1 MERSGTKHD
10 SGSLH
15 TKELTAVAVAVAIA
29 ILPPS
34 NDSSHDTSVKHVT
47 KDIAGFR
54 KRHLNVQKVTGSQAN
69 YNGNWVL
76 FELFRIDIYVK

>member
-15 TKELTAVAVAVAIA
+15 TKELTAVAVAIA

-34 NDSSHDTSVKHVT
+34 NDSSHDTTVKRVT
-47 KDIAGFR
+47 KDIAEFR

-69 YNGNWVL
+69 YNRNWVL

>member
-15 TKELTAVAVAVAIA
+15 TKELTAVAVAIA

>member
-15 TKELTAVAVAVAIA
+15 TKELTAVAVAIA

-34 NDSSHDTSVKHVT
+34 NNSSHDTSVKRVT
-47 KDIAGFR
+47 KDIAEFR
-54 KRHLNVQKVTGSQAN
+54 KRHLNVEKVTGSQAN
-69 YNGNWVL
+69 YNRNWVL
-76 FELFRIDIYVK
+76 FEFKFECEIIT